1 MLKSMSSSSIS
12 RLNSLSV
19 LGNATS
25 RCTSGTCCSFTV
37 YALGLL
43 RSLGCPDP
51 SWVCSTR
58 VSSDKLRASITLG
71 VISGCPDL
79 SEAQC
84 YSWKPFFIDLMVT
97 GRSPLTT
104 ITPFVSSGCPNRS
117 RIGFGIGWVGWENVA
132 FWTSP
137 PDCRTTLPSG
147 CWSTVEPNGNF
158 PLVQSWSCRNEIFG
172 SGRGESMI
180 SHIRLLQSSIS
191 QVLEDNK
198 LEVFPEGWLHSI
210 ESDRMSI
217 LFKSQN

>member
-1 MLKSMSSSSIS
+1 MSSSSIS

-19 LGNATS
+19 LSNATS
-25 RCTSGTCCSFTV
+25 RCTSGTCCSFTL

-117 RIGFGIGWVGWENVA
+117 RIGFGIGWVGWEKRCVLNFSSRLSNNFT
-132 FWTSP
+132 FWLLIN
-137 PDCRTTLPSG
+137 CRTQWKFPSG
-147 CWSTVEPNGNF
+147 PIVI
-158 PLVQSWSCRNEIFG
+158 V
-172 SGRGESMI
+172 
-180 SHIRLLQSSIS
+180 S
-191 QVLEDNK
+191 QWDL
-198 LEVFPEGWLHSI
+198 W
-210 ESDRMSI
+210 
-217 LFKSQN
+217 